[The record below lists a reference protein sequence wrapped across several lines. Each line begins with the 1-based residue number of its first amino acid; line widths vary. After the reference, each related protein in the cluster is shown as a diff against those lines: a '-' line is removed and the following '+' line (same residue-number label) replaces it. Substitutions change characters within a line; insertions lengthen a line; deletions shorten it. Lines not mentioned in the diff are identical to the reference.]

1 MGKCKHLI
9 VGCGPAALAA
19 VQAIR
24 GLRPQDEIKL
34 VSREDCLPYSPAALP
49 YLFSKELKEP
59 DFFAKGEECLRAM
72 DAHFVRGKEVTEI
85 VPETRQVQY
94 RDGQREKFDK
104 LLMATGSQPWVPAVE
119 GIEKVPFHTLRTFKD
134 YKKIQET
141 LPTKQTMVIYGAGLV
156 AVELAEKLTLAG
168 HAVTIIAR
176 SSLLRRYFSSPITK
190 TLQEE
195 LTKHGVKVLL
205 NSPLQGVRKR
215 RGQLILALPGG
226 EALTADQLLIATGVD
241 PNRLGSASMAI
252 VGGGVQT
259 GRHMET
265 LVPDV
270 YAAGDVAAAPAFF
283 GGINGVNPILPEAL
297 EQGKVAGYN
306 MAGQKKEYRGW
317 IPWNL
322 LRCFGQYFF
331 NIGLT
336 GPGIEETA
344 KVVERGEGRASFR
357 MIFQG
362 HSLIGVECS
371 HRAFVSPGVFGY
383 LITRRVPV
391 EGYHDLLSNKPMETA
406 NWLMRNHRRSQS
418 ASLTAHPGG
427 K

>member
-24 GLRPQDEIKL
+24 GLRPKDEIKL

-49 YLFSKELKEP
+49 YLFNEELKES
-59 DFFAKGEECLRAM
+59 DFFAKGEDCLRAM
-72 DAHFVRGKEVTEI
+72 DAQLVRGKEATELI
-85 VPETRQVQY
+85 PETRQIQY
-94 RDGQREKFDK
+94 RDGQREEFDK
-104 LLMATGSQPWVPAVE
+104 LLIATGSQPWVPVVD
-119 GIEKVPFHTLRTFKD
+119 GLGKISFYTIRTFKD
-134 YKKIQET
+134 YKKIQEA
-141 LPTKQTMVIYGAGLV
+141 LQTKQAIVIYGAGLV
-156 AVELAEKLTLAG
+156 AVELAEKLTLGG
-168 HAVTIIAR
+168 HSVTIIAR
-176 SSLLRRYFSSPITK
+176 SSLLRRYFASQITK
-190 TLQEE
+190 TLQDE
-195 LTKHGVKVLL
+195 LTKQGVKVLL
-205 NSPLQGVRKR
+205 NSTLKWVRKR
-215 RGQLILALPGG
+215 RGKLVLGLPSGD
-226 EALTADQLLIATGVD
+226 ALTADQLLIATGVD
-241 PNRLGSASMAI
+241 PNRLGSSSLAI

-265 LVPDV
+265 PVPDV

-283 GGINGVNPILPEAL
+283 GGENGVNPILPEAL

-306 MAGQKKEYRGW
+306 MAGQKAEYRGW
-317 IPWNL
+317 MPWNL

-336 GPGIEETA
+336 GTGIEETA
-344 KVVERGEGRASFR
+344 EVVERGEGGESFR
-357 MIFQG
+357 MIFKD
-362 HSLIGVECS
+362 HYLIGVECS
-371 HRAFVSPGVFGY
+371 NRTFMNPGVFGY

-391 EGYHDLLSNKPMETA
+391 KGYKDLLSNKPMETA

-418 ASLTAHPGG
+418 ASFTAHPGG